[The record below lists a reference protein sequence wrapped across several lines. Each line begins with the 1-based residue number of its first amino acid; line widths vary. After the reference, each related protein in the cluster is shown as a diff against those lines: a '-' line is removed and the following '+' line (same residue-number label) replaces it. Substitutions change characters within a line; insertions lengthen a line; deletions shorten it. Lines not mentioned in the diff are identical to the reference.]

1 MPNKSSLCKKKE
13 NLTKEEVLFI
23 RQKYSAGFKVM
34 EIIRQRFPNKSESS
48 ISLIVHNK
56 RYTNY

>member
-1 MPNKSSLCKKKE
+1 MPNRSSLCKKKE

-23 RQKYSAGFKVM
+23 RQKYKEGFKVM
-34 EIIRQRFPNKSESS
+34 EIIKQWFPNRSESS